1 MQNQPDSRE
10 AHQRAAEAMEEHDLP
25 SNNPNIDSRD
35 VGDWLL
41 ANERFQRDNAG
52 VWRVASAS
60 VFEALN
66 ALGA

>member
-1 MQNQPDSRE
+1 MQKQPDVHE
-10 AHQRAAEAMEEHDLP
+10 ARQRAAETMLAYDLP
-25 SNNPNIDSRD
+25 SNNANIGANQ

-41 ANERFQRDNAG
+41 ANERFQRDDAG
-52 VWRVASAS
+52 VWRVSSAC